1 MSNIRKYLADARAT
15 ANENFSNFGG
25 FADDGGMGGRL
36 LNLVSDFCASV
47 KCRHVNIMPDEG
59 FWRKIEDGK

>member
-25 FADDGGMGGRL
+25 FADDGGMGGFSGANGRGGAPAPTSQPY
-36 LNLVSDFCASV
+36 LVTV
-47 KCRHVNIMPDEG
+47 T
-59 FWRKIEDGK
+59 